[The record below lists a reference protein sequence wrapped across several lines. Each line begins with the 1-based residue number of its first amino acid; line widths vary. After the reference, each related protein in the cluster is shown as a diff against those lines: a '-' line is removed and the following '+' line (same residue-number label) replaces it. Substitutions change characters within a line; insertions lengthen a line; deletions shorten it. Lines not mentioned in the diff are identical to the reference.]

1 MSDDLPQINRPVW
14 AMLWSLMVPPAAL
27 LRVPRTTGRERVP
40 RRGGLLVVSNHVSD
54 RDPPIIG
61 LAFRR
66 RTLYYMAKSELFRNR
81 VVGWFIRAFGAFPV
95 VRGGAD
101 REAIRGARGVLE
113 RGGALLMFPEG
124 TRSPDGRLGPPFA
137 GAGSLA
143 LIEGVTVLPVAIWG
157 SQGSPLGSRVVIGAP
172 IRFDDL
178 QGSRAERSRAATDRM
193 MAEIAR
199 LLPLAGGPAQEWP
212 PDG

>member
-1 MSDDLPQINRPVW
+1 VSDDLPQTNRPVW
-14 AMLWSLMVPPAAL
+14 ALIWLLMVPVAAL
-27 LRVPRTTGRERVP
+27 LRVPRTTGRERIP

-81 VVGWFIRAFGAFPV
+81 AAGWLIRAAGAFPV
-95 VRGGAD
+95 VRGAAD
-101 REAIRGARGVLE
+101 RDAFRKAHGVLARGS
-113 RGGALLMFPEG
+113 GLLMFPEG
-124 TRSPDGRLGPPFA
+124 TRSPDGRLGPPFS
-137 GAGSLA
+137 GAGRLA
-143 LIEGVTVLPVAIWG
+143 LIEGVTVLPAAIWG
-157 SQGSPLGSRVVIGAP
+157 SQDNLLRSRVVIGPP

-178 QGSRAERSRAATDRM
+178 HGSRADRARAATDRI
-193 MAEIAR
+193 MAELAR
-199 LLPLAGGPAQEWP
+199 LLPRAGGPAQEWP

>member
-1 MSDDLPQINRPVW
+1 VSDDLPRINHPVW
-14 AMLWSLMVPPAAL
+14 ALVWSISVPLGAL
-27 LRVPRTTGRERVP
+27 LGVPRTSGRARVP

-54 RDPPIIG
+54 RDPPILG

-66 RTLYYMAKSELFRNR
+66 RTLYYMAKSELFRHR
-81 VVGWFIRAFGAFPV
+81 LGGWFIAALGAFPV
-95 VRGGAD
+95 IRGGAD
-101 REAIRGARGVLE
+101 REAIRMARGVLA
-113 RGGALLMFPEG
+113 RGSALLMFPEG
-124 TRSPDGRLGPPFA
+124 TRSRDGRLGAPFS

-143 LIEGVTVLPVAIWG
+143 LVEGVTVVPAAIWG
-157 SQGSPLGSRVVIGAP
+157 SQGNPLRSRVAIGEP
-172 IRFDDL
+172 ITFDDL
-178 QGSRAERSRAATDRM
+178 EGPRSERARAATERM